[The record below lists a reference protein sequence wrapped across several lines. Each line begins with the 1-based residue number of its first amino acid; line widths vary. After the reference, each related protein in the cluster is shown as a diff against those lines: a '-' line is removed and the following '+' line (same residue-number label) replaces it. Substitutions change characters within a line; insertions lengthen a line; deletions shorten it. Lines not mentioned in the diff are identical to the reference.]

1 MQHKA
6 ALNNKPDFS
15 ANIPIFEI
23 ISFIG
28 VGFFELRVVINSLW
42 VDDKPHS
49 AGKNIN
55 QIAMQGIG
63 REAFFKFYYE

>member
-6 ALNNKPDFS
+6 ALNDKPDFS

-28 VGFFELRVVINSLW
+28 VVFFEIQVVINSLW
-42 VDDKPHS
+42 VDVKPHS
-49 AGKNIN
+49 GGKNIN

-63 REAFFKFYYE
+63 REAVFKFYYE

>member
-49 AGKNIN
+49 GGKNIN

-63 REAFFKFYYE
+63 REAVFKFYYE

>member
-28 VGFFELRVVINSLW
+28 VVFFELRVVINSLW

-49 AGKNIN
+49 GGKNIN

-63 REAFFKFYYE
+63 REAVFKFYYE